1 MKEILIT
8 HEPVELYKILKFEG
22 IVDSGGAAKGVVDEG
37 QVKVNGNVET
47 RRRNKIKSG
56 DLIEVG
62 GEQYKIVLAPPAV

>member
-1 MKEILIT
+1 MKEILIN

-22 IVDSGGAAKGVVDEG
+22 IVDSGAAAKGVIDEG
-37 QVKVNGNVET
+37 NVMVNGNVET

-62 GEQYKIVLAPPAV
+62 GEQYKIVLAPSDV